1 MVLFCGLV
9 YGLFLVWLVDQ
20 KPFELLDAAAEG
32 EEKECFHPAWKGRLD
47 GGSFFTKN
55 CRGAD

>member
-1 MVLFCGLV
+1 
-9 YGLFLVWLVDQ
+9 LVWLVDQ
-20 KPFELLDAAAEG
+20 KPFELLEAAAEG

-47 GGSFFTKN
+47 GGSFFAKN